1 MHTGHE
7 NRLGHTL
14 VGGCCNS
21 SVDSSAPTILPPQV
35 RVPSKPSMLLPF
47 IVKFVLYLSCE
58 KNENKQKNMG
68 LAIKLVAES
77 DVRVWSIF
85 LKKYLGRG
93 KATTAMAIAHWTKP
107 PDNRGL
113 SPVIGNLHNEYLL
126 LTS

>member
-35 RVPSKPSMLLPF
+35 RVPSMPSMLLPF

-58 KNENKQKNMG
+58 KNENKQKEAG
-68 LAIKLVAES
+68 LGP
-77 DVRVWSIF
+77 F
-85 LKKYLGRG
+85 LKHICYMQ
-93 KATTAMAIAHWTKP
+93 AS
-107 PDNRGL
+107 GL
-113 SPVIGNLHNEYLL
+113 LYSYN
-126 LTS
+126 SC